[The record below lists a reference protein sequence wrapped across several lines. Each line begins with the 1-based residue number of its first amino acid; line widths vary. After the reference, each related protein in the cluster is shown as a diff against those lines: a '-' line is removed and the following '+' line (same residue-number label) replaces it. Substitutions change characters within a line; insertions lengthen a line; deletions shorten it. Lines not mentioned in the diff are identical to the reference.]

1 MGNRKMKDN
10 YKKILEHFDSIF
22 ETNTKKEI
30 KDLPL
35 FNVFYEYFADDF
47 YTPTEETK
55 KLMKERRIVSDE
67 LEKTFTEEQKT
78 LFEKYWDLDSQI
90 TEDLR
95 KQLFLF
101 GYMTATEI
109 FKETDMS
116 QTTTENTRMTQNKK
130 TD

>member
-1 MGNRKMKDN
+1 MESRKMEDN

-35 FNVFYEYFADDF
+35 FNVFYECFADDF

-67 LEKTFTEEQKT
+67 LEEIFTEQQKK

-90 TEDLR
+90 AEDLR
-95 KQLFLF
+95 RQLFLF
-101 GYMTATEI
+101 GYIVATELFI
-109 FKETDMS
+109 ETGVKGK
-116 QTTTENTRMTQNKK
+116 N
-130 TD
+130 

>member
-35 FNVFYEYFADDF
+35 FNVFYEYFTDDF

-55 KLMKERRIVSDE
+55 KLKKERRIVSDE
-67 LEKTFTEEQKT
+67 LEKTFTEQQQK

-90 TEDLR
+90 AEDLR
-95 KQLFLF
+95 RQLFLF
-101 GYMTATEI
+101 GYITATELFI
-109 FKETDMS
+109 ETGI
-116 QTTTENTRMTQNKK
+116 EGKK
-130 TD
+130 LNEECKKN

>member
-1 MGNRKMKDN
+1 MESRKMEDN

-30 KDLPL
+30 RDLPL
-35 FNVFYEYFADDF
+35 FNAFYEYFADDF

-67 LEKTFTEEQKT
+67 LEKIFTEQQQK

-90 TEDLR
+90 AENLR

-101 GYMTATEI
+101 GYITATELFI
-109 FKETDMS
+109 ET
-116 QTTTENTRMTQNKK
+116 EIKGKK
-130 TD
+130 LNEECKKD

>member
-1 MGNRKMKDN
+1 MESRKMEDN

-30 KDLPL
+30 RDLPL
-35 FNVFYEYFADDF
+35 FNAFYEYFADDF

-55 KLMKERRIVSDE
+55 KLMKERKIVSDE
-67 LEKTFTEEQKT
+67 LEKTFTEQQQK

-90 TEDLR
+90 AENLR

-101 GYMTATEI
+101 GYITAMELFI
-109 FKETDMS
+109 ETGIKGKNLNEESEKD
-116 QTTTENTRMTQNKK
+116 
-130 TD
+130 